1 MIFAYALVES
11 AYGLPIRELGRMPLQ
26 ALTPAKASKKDW
38 IVWLQ
43 FIGHC
48 KLNLQ
53 IFACVAQGF
62 RISVFPQPVMPP
74 CADSKIFKHFPQC
87 FYNKRFLRR
96 YYQRMECRT
105 RLTFFSLHSPPYSDY
120 ETLVKPRLPGL
131 FAELFA
137 DFLKQDK
144 NNLESLSY
152 NTVKSLS
159 RISPLLRLMSEV
171 NKI

>member
-96 YYQRMECRT
+96 YY
-105 RLTFFSLHSPPYSDY
+105 L
-120 ETLVKPRLPGL
+120 
-131 FAELFA
+131 
-137 DFLKQDK
+137 
-144 NNLESLSY
+144 
-152 NTVKSLS
+152 
-159 RISPLLRLMSEV
+159 
-171 NKI
+171 NKIHGLQIL